1 MAKPF
6 FSIRIDYN
14 PADSDEMEAFDSNTL
29 RLALARETEKHDD
42 DGERNYETFM
52 NMGMRIG
59 TAIKWLAEIA
69 DRTSPTGKNR
79 VALAVML
86 EMRMGFWEQ
95 FIDEIRDVAEGGDD
109 DQVEAMK
116 AAIAAGE
123 RAATGEEDAK

>member
-1 MAKPF
+1 MKPF

-14 PADSDEMEAFDSNTL
+14 PPDGDEMEAFDSNTL

-52 NMGMRIG
+52 NMAVRIG
-59 TAIKWLAEIA
+59 TAIKWLSEIS
-69 DRTSPTGKNR
+69 DPMSPAGKNR
-79 VALAVML
+79 VVSAVML
-86 EMRMGFWEQ
+86 EMRMAFWEQ
-95 FIDEIRDVAEGGDD
+95 FLDEIRDVAEGGDD

-123 RAATGEEDAK
+123 RAATGEEDVK

>member
-1 MAKPF
+1 MPKPF

-14 PADSDEMEAFDSNTL
+14 PADSDEMEAFDFNTL
-29 RLALARETEKHDD
+29 RLALARETEKDDD

-52 NMGMRIG
+52 NIGTRIG

-69 DRTSPTGKNR
+69 DPTSPTGSNG
-79 VALAVML
+79 VASAVML
-86 EMRMGFWEQ
+86 EMRLAFWDA

-109 DQVEAMK
+109 AQVEAMK

>member
-1 MAKPF
+1 MKPF

-52 NMGMRIG
+52 NMAMRIG

-69 DRTSPTGKNR
+69 DPTSPTGSNS
-79 VALAVML
+79 VASAVML
-86 EMRMGFWEQ
+86 EMRMAFWEA
-95 FIDEIRDVAEGGDD
+95 FLEEIRDVAEGGDD
-109 DQVEAMK
+109 VRVEAMT

-123 RAATGEEDAK
+123 RAAMGEEDAK